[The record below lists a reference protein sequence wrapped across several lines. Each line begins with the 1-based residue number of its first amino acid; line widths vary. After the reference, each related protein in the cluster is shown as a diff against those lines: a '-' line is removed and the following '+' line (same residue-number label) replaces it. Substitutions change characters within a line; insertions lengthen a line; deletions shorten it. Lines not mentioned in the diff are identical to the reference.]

1 MPRFGD
7 AGRTDGES
15 GDILDV
21 THFDDTLKQ
30 VLSILPEGAMIVF
43 DNGAYSM
50 NNARLLDSEGLGFV
64 TRMQLNASDDA
75 FVKVHWNEWV
85 RIDDD
90 ISFMRTKGNL
100 GRTRY
105 IFRNLKLRSDILHR
119 YRAKAKHDWDEM

>member
-1 MPRFGD
+1 
-7 AGRTDGES
+7 
-15 GDILDV
+15 
-21 THFDDTLKQ
+21 
-30 VLSILPEGAMIVF
+30 MIVF

-105 IFRNLKLRSDILHR
+105 IFRNQKLRSDILHR
-119 YRAKAKHDWDEM
+119 YRVKTKRDWDEM